1 MCQCWFCLM
10 LITHIYTHTLR
21 SDAHT
26 VIRPVS
32 RNNIANVCGKSSW
45 QKCRKSFRRQT
56 WQAPGTR
63 TQRRPGSRTICKRQC
78 HRGKNKKKPTHTHT
92 ATATTTTQTAKG
104 ATARAGAATAVAP
117 QDAVVLMASPLHSS
131 CEYKYPYSNLTPL
144 LPSCTL
150 L

>member
-1 MCQCWFCLM
+1 MCQCVCECWFCLM
-10 LITHIYTHTLR
+10 LITHTQR
-21 SDAHT
+21 ESDAHT

-92 ATATTTTQTAKG
+92 ATTTTQTAKG
-104 ATARAGAATAVAP
+104 ATAGAGAATAVAP

-131 CEYKYPYSNLTPL
+131 CEYKYPYSPL
-144 LPSCTL
+144 APPSCTPL
-150 L
+150 